1 MGRSETRRHLSCIG
15 VGLLALAISTGA
27 HAQYVETY
35 FPSALPGFDHEQGVT
50 VLSRLRPL
58 YDQPGVRLG
67 AYTINARLDESV
79 GYDSNITGISRGPSS
94 GFVRTSP
101 SITAISNWS
110 RNRLGL
116 SASMDDY
123 SYFSAPA
130 QNYTNYNVSIGGGY
144 TIGRRDLNVGY
155 SHFRQHE
162 RGTDVGSVASTA
174 PVAYD
179 VDDIRTDYTFD
190 AGRFS
195 FVPNVD
201 FRLYQFGSALVLG
214 QPANQQYRDRTVLS
228 GGITTRYALSDQ
240 RGILV
245 VLQGISS
252 HYLRPQLGQPS
263 SNSKSVLLLA
273 GLDYQATGLWRYR
286 LLGGV
291 EAREFQ
297 SAQFG
302 TRVAPVLEAS
312 VIYTPTGLTTITGL
326 ARRAIEDPQSE
337 GVAGYTYTA
346 VGAVVDHELRR
357 NILLQGRANFQAAEY
372 LQGNDSTTSYTL
384 GAGVNWLVNRRV
396 RLSADY
402 DATQQNGS
410 NNLRFIGIQQGGTT
424 IGQRV
429 SSLTTGSYNRNVILI
444 GLHLAL

>member
-1 MGRSETRRHLSCIG
+1 MGRSGTRRYLSCIG
-15 VGLLALAISTGA
+15 VGLLALGVSTTA
-27 HAQYVETY
+27 YAQYVETY
-35 FPSALPGFDHEQGVT
+35 FPPALPGFDHDQGVT

-58 YDQPGVRLG
+58 YEQPGVRLG
-67 AYTINARLDESV
+67 AYTVNAHLDESV

-94 GFVRTSP
+94 SFVKTSP
-101 SITAISNWS
+101 SVIATSNWS
-110 RNRLGL
+110 RNRVGI
-116 SASMDDY
+116 SASMDNY

-130 QNYTNYNVSIGGGY
+130 QNYTNYNISVGGGY
-144 TIGRRDLNVGY
+144 TIGRHDLNVGY

-162 RGTDVGSVASTA
+162 LGTDIGTVASTS

-201 FRLYQFGSALVLG
+201 VRLYQFGNALVLG

-228 GGITTRYALSDQ
+228 GGVTTRYELSDQ

-291 EAREFQ
+291 EVREFA

-302 TRVAPVLEAS
+302 TRVAPVAEAS
-312 VIYTPTGLTTITGL
+312 VIYTPTGLTTLTGIL
-326 ARRAIEDPQSE
+326 RREIEDPQSE
-337 GVAGYTYTA
+337 GVAGYTYTT
-346 VGAVVDHELRR
+346 VGGVVDHELRR
-357 NILLQGRANFQAAEY
+357 NILLQGRANFQAAQY
-372 LQGNDSTTSYTL
+372 LQGNGSTTSYTL

-402 DATQQNGS
+402 DVTQQNGS
-410 NNLRFIGIQQGGTT
+410 NNVVFVGNQVVNTPT
-424 IGQRV
+424 GQRV
-429 SSLTTGSYNRNVILI
+429 NSLTTGNYNRNVVLV
-444 GLHLAL
+444 GLHFSL